1 MSCLLGDPIGDASRR
16 GIEMARIIFKMEA
29 EGLSQEF
36 ILKWFDFAQK
46 YEGIADLLNLWIK
59 ETDQKERDE
68 IIADL
73 QDEFEEF
80 QNAEIIKPARY
91 IHFDNLD
98 LIAQDVLEF
107 KKYLTI
113 EIGRWGG
120 ITKLSKAT
128 GIPVPSLS
136 RFLNT
141 PSLPRRITLEK
152 IAKAMNLKE
161 SDLLAKWAA

>member
-1 MSCLLGDPIGDASRR
+1 MSSLMSNPAEDLNRKRFEIAW
-16 GIEMARIIFKMEA
+16 ILFKMQEK
-29 EGLSQEF
+29 GLSREF
-36 ILKWFDFAQK
+36 AFQLFCYAER
-46 YEGIADLLNLWIK
+46 YEGISDLLNLWIN
-59 ETDQKERDE
+59 EADQSGKDE

-73 QDEFEEF
+73 QDEIEEL
-80 QNAEIIKPARY
+80 QNSEILQPKY

-98 LIAQDVLEF
+98 EIAKDVMDF
-107 KKYLTI
+107 KKSLRVAI
-113 EIGRWGG
+113 DRWGG
-120 ITKLSKAT
+120 ITKLSKIT

-161 SDLLAKWAA
+161 SEILSKWSA